1 MPGRAF
7 GSWYWYQLARRRE
20 NPVKTVA
27 RRTFWYPYTVW
38 PLKFKKGKV
47 TGWAVKASSQQLC
60 HASDRRQR
68 PGVDITLSTRAPSAK
83 QGCCPFT
90 LRSNYTSA
98 TPRPCLQDPPGFLL
112 PLFHRPCPHSWDVVR
127 AISTPA
133 SLLLARLKKIGWHG
147 RGAVG
152 NFDKR

>member
-7 GSWYWYQLARRRE
+7 GSWYWYQIARRRE
-20 NPVKTVA
+20 NLVKTVA

-68 PGVDITLSTRAPSAK
+68 PGVDITLYRGPACQT
-83 QGCCPFT
+83 G
-90 LRSNYTSA
+90 
-98 TPRPCLQDPPGFLL
+98 LL
-112 PLFHRPCPHSWDVVR
+112 PLYPPLELHLCHPLSLFARPTWLPS
-127 AISTPA
+127 PA
-133 SLLLARLKKIGWHG
+133 FPPPLPPLLG
-147 RGAVG
+147 RGAG
-152 NFDKR
+152 NFDAGLPPVGQAKKDRLAWAWGGG